1 MELAIEI
8 QRAKARGAVQLSS
21 FTTSDG
27 SAMAVTPLELA
38 TIQKGD
44 IILIPENWKDNIL
57 ASPVRG
63 SFREVPVT
71 DANGIEIGTRK
82 EQVSA
87 AYVYTTAERNG
98 KTVPVQLYPSYFTKS
113 RQEVDANGRRGEFK
127 RAEGSAVDFVQNY
140 ATFDEAF
147 EAMKGR
153 KILVKDLKRFKAPR
167 FGQNDEVLAPAQTQN
182 VWVPVLDFVD

>member
-44 IILIPENWKDNIL
+44 IILIPENWKDSIL

-113 RQEVDANGRRGEFK
+113 RQEIDTNGKRGEFK
-127 RAEGSAVDFVQNY
+127 RASGSAVDFVQNY

-153 KILVKDLKRFKAPR
+153 KILVKDLIRFKAPR

-182 VWVPVLDFVD
+182 VWVPVLDFAS

>member
-44 IILIPENWKDNIL
+44 IILIPDNWKDCIL

-71 DANGIEIGTRK
+71 DANGIEIGVRK

-98 KTVPVQLYPSYFTKS
+98 RTVPVQLYPSYFTKS
-113 RQEVDANGRRGEFK
+113 RQEVDASGKRGEFK
-127 RAEGSAVDFVQNY
+127 RASGTAVDFVQNY

-147 EAMKGR
+147 EAMKG
-153 KILVKDLKRFKAPR
+153 KKVKVEDMIRFKAPR

-182 VWVPVLDFVD
+182 VWVPVLNFVD